1 MVRKSVLVQ
10 EIISQKSKNMRS
22 SLQEVTKGEFLQEKS
37 PPRSM
42 HSQLNEW
49 NFMKIFAS
57 GSAPLLSKL
66 FGLPKA
72 FALCT
77 TARCALS
84 PCRGARG
91 EWIWW
96 YLYDIFKISKVCK
109 KSRRRSFYSC
119 NKWTKTGWVQLKL
132 FFSVFTPKIGGRWT
146 HFDDYKITS
155 LAWRSCPLDCW
166 GWLTFLSASEWG
178 DFLKQY
184 RILSLEGCIS
194 STAFR
199 VKQ

>member
-1 MVRKSVLVQ
+1 
-10 EIISQKSKNMRS
+10 
-22 SLQEVTKGEFLQEKS
+22 
-37 PPRSM
+37 
-42 HSQLNEW
+42 
-49 NFMKIFAS
+49 MKIFAS

-84 PCRGARG
+84 PRRGARG
-91 EWIWW
+91 KWIWW
-96 YLYDIFKISKVCK
+96 YLYDIFKSPKSARSQEGGISIAAT
-109 KSRRRSFYSC
+109 
-119 NKWTKTGWVQLKL
+119 NEQKTGWVQLKL

-178 DFLKQY
+178 DVFKQY

>member
-1 MVRKSVLVQ
+1 
-10 EIISQKSKNMRS
+10 
-22 SLQEVTKGEFLQEKS
+22 
-37 PPRSM
+37 
-42 HSQLNEW
+42 
-49 NFMKIFAS
+49 MKIFAS

-84 PCRGARG
+84 PRRGGKR
-91 EWIWW
+91 EVD
-96 YLYDIFKISKVCK
+96 LTVSLDIFKISKICK
-109 KSRRRSFYSC
+109 KSRRSSFYSC
-119 NKWTKTGWVQLKL
+119 NKWTKNWLGATQII
-132 FFSVFTPKIGGRWT
+132 FFSFHPKIGGRWT
-146 HFDDYKITS
+146 HFDDYTITS
-155 LAWRSCPLDCW
+155 LAWRSCPLKCW
-166 GWLTFLSASEWG
+166 GWLTFLSAAEWG
-178 DFLKQY
+178 DFFQQY